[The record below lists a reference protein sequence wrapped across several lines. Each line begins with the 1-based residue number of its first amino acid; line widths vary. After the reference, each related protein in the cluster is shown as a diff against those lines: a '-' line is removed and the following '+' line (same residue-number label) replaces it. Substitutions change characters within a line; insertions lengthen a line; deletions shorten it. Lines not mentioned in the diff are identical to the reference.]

1 MLLLEAD
8 PFTDNILLAHEIL
21 DMLGKKKG
29 RKHGFGV
36 LKIDMSKTYDKVNW
50 VFLKTILLSMKFTPS
65 WVNWILECV
74 STFHYTLLV
83 NGGITQ
89 SFKPAKGLRQGDSL
103 SPYLFLMC
111 ANILSLAL
119 IKAKNNRKIQGVRLG
134 RNGVSFTHLLFA
146 NDSLLFFKRDN
157 KSLANI
163 QQILRW
169 YCSISGQCV
178 NLAKSDLFCSPN
190 ISREDQEALAASL
203 QVNLV

>member
-8 PFTDNILLAHEIL
+8 PFTDNILLVHEIL

-29 RKHGFGV
+29 RKHDFGV
-36 LKIDMSKTYDKVNW
+36 LKIDMSKAYNRVNW
-50 VFLKTILLSMKFTPS
+50 VFLKAVLLSMKFTPN
-65 WVNWILECV
+65 WVNWILKCV
-74 STFHYTLLV
+74 STIHYTLLV
-83 NGGITQ
+83 NGSITQ
-89 SFKPAKGLRQGDSL
+89 SFKPAKGLRQGDPL

-119 IKAKNNRKIQGVRLG
+119 IKAENNREIQGVRLG

-169 YCSISGQCV
+169 YCSISGQRV

-190 ISREDQEALAASL
+190 ISRDD
-203 QVNLV
+203 